1 MMEGTILFFITVRKK
16 YYQVLG
22 SLVAVLQ
29 KNFANNLNASNS
41 ERTTPNDEL
50 FCTFLI
56 CHTYGALSNHQN
68 YNNICNCN

>member
-1 MMEGTILFFITVRKK
+1 MEGTIPFFITVRKK
-16 YYQVLG
+16 YYQVLV

-29 KNFANNLNASNS
+29 KNFANNLNASNP
-41 ERTTPNDEL
+41 ERTTPNDGL

>member
-1 MMEGTILFFITVRKK
+1 MEGTIPFFITVRKK
-16 YYQVLG
+16 YYQVLV

-41 ERTTPNDEL
+41 ERTTPNDEFF